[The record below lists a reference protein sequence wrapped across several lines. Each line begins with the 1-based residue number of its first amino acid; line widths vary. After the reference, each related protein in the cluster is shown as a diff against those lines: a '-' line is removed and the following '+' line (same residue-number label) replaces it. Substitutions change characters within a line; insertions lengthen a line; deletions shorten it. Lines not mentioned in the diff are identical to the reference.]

1 MQFQIGRRDK
11 MVLELTD
18 KIGVLNLS
26 SREFIEVRPVI
37 FKKNNDLEERKQQKE
52 TKKMINAIN
61 ESAKKIASS
70 D

>member
-1 MQFQIGRRDK
+1 